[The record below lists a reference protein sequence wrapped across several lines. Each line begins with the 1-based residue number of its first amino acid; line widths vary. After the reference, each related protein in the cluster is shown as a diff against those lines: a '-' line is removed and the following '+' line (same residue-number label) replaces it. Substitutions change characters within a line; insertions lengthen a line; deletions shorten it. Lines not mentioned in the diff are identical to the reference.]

1 MSENKTI
8 DALMESYLN
17 SNWKE
22 IKRTINYITKNYN
35 LSLKE
40 IDIDKIIE
48 KKVLRE
54 LLRFLLEKLDL
65 NQIKSV
71 FANKFNLWKY
81 KDYYLY
87 WDDWMF
93 MSNFD
98 FVYIVEDISD
108 DLKISFKDMQF
119 WTTKEAQLYIDN
131 L

>member
-8 DALMESYLN
+8 DALMELYLN

-98 FVYIVEDISD
+98 FVYIVDDISD

>member
-1 MSENKTI
+1 MSVNKAI
-8 DALMESYLN
+8 DTLMESYLN
-17 SNWKE
+17 SNGKE
-22 IKRTINYITKNYN
+22 IKRTINYIAKNYN
-35 LSLKE
+35 LSIKD

-54 LLRFLLEKLDL
+54 LLRFLLEKLDI

-98 FVYIVEDISD
+98 FVYIVDDISD
-108 DLKISFKDMQF
+108 DLKISFKDLQF

>member
-98 FVYIVEDISD
+98 FVYIVDDISD